1 MERQNN
7 KKAKNKMAVINY
19 YISKSTLNVNGFNS
33 SIKMHTVAGWVK
45 KNTRLKHMLPTET
58 YFSSKDTH
66 IGASEKNG
74 R

>member
-1 MERQNN
+1 M
-7 KKAKNKMAVINY
+7 NY

-45 KNTRLKHMLPTET
+45 KKIQDSSIYYLQRLISALKTN
-58 YFSSKDTH
+58 

-74 R
+74 RWYSKQMDMKRRWE